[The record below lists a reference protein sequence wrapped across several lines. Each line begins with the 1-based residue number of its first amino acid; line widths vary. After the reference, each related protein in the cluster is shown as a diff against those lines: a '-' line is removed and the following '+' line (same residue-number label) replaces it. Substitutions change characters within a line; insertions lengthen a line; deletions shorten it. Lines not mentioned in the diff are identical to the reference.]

1 MKKLTTLAAL
11 LLASATAAHAADQQQ
26 PAQQPAQKPAT
37 AQQPAQKPAAQSQP
51 TQAAPGDKPQSIEDR
66 ASYIIGFNLGSNLKQ
81 QEIPVSGDLIIKGLR
96 DGLGGGKGLLT
107 DEEIQATMTEFQQS
121 MMAKQQEKM
130 QVMGAKNKKEAD
142 DFLAANK
149 GKQGVIT
156 TASGLQYQILQQ
168 GTGANP
174 KETDKVTV
182 HYKGTLIDGTVFDSS
197 YERNEPAT
205 FVVNQV
211 IPGWVEAMQLLKVGS
226 KAKIFVPPA
235 LAYGETG
242 AGQEIGPNSMLIF
255 EVELLKTEPGGAP
268 DAGEGE
274 PAEGGAQGDHAGHQH
289 GEAQPQGEQKPPQG
303 DQKPPQQ

>member
-11 LLASATAAHAADQQQ
+11 LLASATAAAHADQQQ

-37 AQQPAQKPAAQSQP
+37 AQQPAAQSQP

-130 QVMGAKNKKEAD
+130 QAMGAKNKKEAD

-168 GTGANP
+168 GTGATP

-197 YERNEPAT
+197 YDRNEPAT

-255 EVELLKTEPGGAP
+255 EVELLKTEPGDAP
-268 DAGEGE
+268 AAGGEGQ
-274 PAEGGAQGDHAGHQH
+274 PGGAQGGDHAGHQH